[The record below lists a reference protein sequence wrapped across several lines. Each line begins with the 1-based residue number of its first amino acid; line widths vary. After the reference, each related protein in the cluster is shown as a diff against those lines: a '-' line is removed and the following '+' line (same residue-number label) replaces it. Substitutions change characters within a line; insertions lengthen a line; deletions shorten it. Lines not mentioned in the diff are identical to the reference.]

1 MKYYLVYGH
10 ETGSLYFLNV
20 NQFSKAEIEEDCE
33 TCGDYDQIL
42 GVIKNTD
49 EIRNVI
55 DKSDFD
61 FQEDYIEE
69 IINEF
74 SDKVD

>member
-10 ETGSLYFLNV
+10 ETGSLYFLSV

-33 TCGDYDQIL
+33 TCDDCDQIL
-42 GVIKNTD
+42 GVVKNTD
-49 EIRNVI
+49 EIRSII
-55 DKSDFD
+55 DKSNFD